1 MNRRLSY
8 IEIAASTSLHTLF
21 NMIDIVFNTS
31 DKIQNNRTPF
41 EILAHLTE
49 ELGELAE
56 EMIIHEGLSYKSAG
70 KDGIVGEAVDAI
82 ICILDLVHRT
92 RPECTADQL
101 AKIAELKCSKWEEK
115 AQGRR

>member
-1 MNRRLSY
+1 
-8 IEIAASTSLHTLF
+8 
-21 NMIDIVFNTS
+21 MIDIVFNTS
-31 DKIQNNRTPF
+31 DKIQNGRTPF

-56 EMIIHEGLSYKSAG
+56 ETIIHEGLSYKSTG

-92 RPECTADQL
+92 HPDCTADQL
-101 AKIAELKCSKWEEK
+101 AKIAELKCNKWKEK
-115 AQGRR
+115 AKESRQ